1 MGAEQQ
7 HPGPGPVLAGGAGD
21 DLELDREEWAA
32 VCPREITA
40 EQWRR
45 FEGYMLE
52 IFTAMGM
59 SAGTVSTADTPRR
72 FLRAVF
78 DATSGYE
85 GDDKLV
91 TAFPTECRGG
101 PDCRISQVVEGPIP
115 FFSLCEHHSLPF
127 SGRAYVGYIAHEH
140 ILGLSKLTRLVRLFA
155 RRFTVQER
163 IGQQLA
169 DALERI
175 LQPHGVAVH
184 LEAVHLCTQMR
195 GVREIES
202 STRTTYWR
210 GNHDEDPDL
219 RAGFFRLCSRPG
231 EPAWRKRT
239 QASPGAGCRPRWLG
253 CTSGPGCRPGRCRR
267 CSSASTAGISGSPS
281 RACTPTSSPPWTA

>member
-1 MGAEQQ
+1 MSREQQ
-7 HPGPGPVLAGGAGD
+7 HMESRPALAGGAGD
-21 DLELDREEWAA
+21 DLELDRGEWAA
-32 VCPREITA
+32 VCPRKITQ
-40 EQWRR
+40 EQWSR
-45 FEGYMLE
+45 FEGYMEE

-59 SAGTVSTADTPRR
+59 PAGTVSTADTPRR
-72 FLRAVF
+72 FLRAIF

-85 GDDKLV
+85 GDEKLV
-91 TAFPTECRGG
+91 TAFPTECHGG

-127 SGRAYVGYIAHEH
+127 FGKAYVGYIAHEH

-175 LQPHGVAVH
+175 LQPHGVAVY

-202 STRTTYWR
+202 STRTTYWH
-210 GNHDEDPDL
+210 GSYDDDPQL
-219 RAGFFRLCSRPG
+219 RAEFFGLCSRPG
-231 EPAWRKRT
+231 
-239 QASPGAGCRPRWLG
+239 
-253 CTSGPGCRPGRCRR
+253 
-267 CSSASTAGISGSPS
+267 
-281 RACTPTSSPPWTA
+281 

>member
-1 MGAEQQ
+1 MRSQQ
-7 HPGPGPVLAGGAGD
+7 QEHTDSRPVLAGGAGD
-21 DLELDREEWAA
+21 DLELDQVEWAA
-32 VCPREITA
+32 VCPREITP

-59 SAGTVSTADTPRR
+59 PAGTVSTTDTPRR
-72 FLRAVF
+72 FLRALF

-85 GDDKLV
+85 GDEKLV
-91 TAFPTECRGG
+91 TAFPTECQGG
-101 PDCRISQVVEGPIP
+101 PDCRISQVVGGPIS

-127 SGRAYVGYIAHEH
+127 SGKAYVGYIAHEN

-169 DALERI
+169 DALDRI

-202 STRTTYWR
+202 STRTTHWR
-210 GNHDEDPDL
+210 GNYDTDPDL
-219 RAGFFRLCSRPG
+219 RAGFFRLCGRPG
-231 EPAWRKRT
+231 
-239 QASPGAGCRPRWLG
+239 
-253 CTSGPGCRPGRCRR
+253 
-267 CSSASTAGISGSPS
+267 
-281 RACTPTSSPPWTA
+281 